1 MGDQEWSELW
11 EMPVQ
16 EVIELWRMSEDD
28 LAFVPF
34 CRHLKECEINGCEC
48 CDCRMFAVLESDL
61 SPADREEEKERACLQ
76 KIRDITL
83 KKREEI
89 ELIKERV
96 ALYEAR
102 RHLLED

>member
-34 CRHLKECEINGCEC
+34 CRHLKECEIDGCAC
-48 CDCRMFAVLESDL
+48 CDCKMFALLESDL
-61 SPADREEEKERACLQ
+61 SPADMEEEKEWARLQ
-76 KIRDITL
+76 KIRDIML

-96 ALYEAR
+96 ALYEAK

>member
-1 MGDQEWSELW
+1 MGDQDWSELW

-16 EVIELWRMSEDD
+16 EVIELWRMSRDD

-34 CRHLKECEINGCEC
+34 CRHLKECEIDGCAC
-48 CDCRMFAVLESDL
+48 CDCKMFALLESDL
-61 SPADREEEKERACLQ
+61 SPADVEEEKERARVQ
-76 KIRDITL
+76 KIRDVML

-96 ALYEAR
+96 ALYEAK
-102 RHLLED
+102 RHLLD

>member
-1 MGDQEWSELW
+1 MGDQDWSELW

-34 CRHLKECEINGCEC
+34 CRHLKECEIDGCAC
-48 CDCRMFAVLESDL
+48 CDCKMFALLESDL
-61 SPADREEEKERACLQ
+61 SPADVEEEKERARLQ
-76 KIRDITL
+76 KIRDIML

-96 ALYEAR
+96 ALYEAK

>member
-34 CRHLKECEINGCEC
+34 CRHLKECEIDGCAC
-48 CDCRMFAVLESDL
+48 CDCKMFALLESDL
-61 SPADREEEKERACLQ
+61 SPADMEEEKERARLQ
-76 KIRDITL
+76 KIRDIML

-96 ALYEAR
+96 ALYEAK

>member
-1 MGDQEWSELW
+1 MGDQDWSELW

-16 EVIELWRMSEDD
+16 EVIELWRMSRDD

-34 CRHLKECEINGCEC
+34 CRHLKECEIDGCAC

-61 SPADREEEKERACLQ
+61 SPADVEEEKERARLQ
-76 KIRDITL
+76 KIRDIML

-96 ALYEAR
+96 ALYEAK

>member
-1 MGDQEWSELW
+1 MGDQDWSELW

-16 EVIELWRMSEDD
+16 EVIELWRMSKDD

-34 CRHLKECEINGCEC
+34 CRHLKECEIDGCAC
-48 CDCRMFAVLESDL
+48 CDCKMFALLESDL
-61 SPADREEEKERACLQ
+61 SPADMEEEKERARLQ
-76 KIRDITL
+76 KIRDIML

-96 ALYEAR
+96 ALYEAK

>member
-11 EMPVQ
+11 EMSVQ
-16 EVIELWRMSEDD
+16 EVVELWRMSENN
-28 LAFVPF
+28 LAVVPF
-34 CRHLKECEINGCEC
+34 CQHLKECTINGCEC

-61 SPADREEEKERACLQ
+61 SPADRQEEMERARLQ
-76 KIRDITL
+76 KIQDITL

>member
-1 MGDQEWSELW
+1 MGDQDWSELW

-34 CRHLKECEINGCEC
+34 CRHLKECEIDGCAC
-48 CDCRMFAVLESDL
+48 CDCKMFALLESDL
-61 SPADREEEKERACLQ
+61 SPADVEEEKERARLQ
-76 KIRDITL
+76 KIRDVML

-96 ALYEAR
+96 ALYEAK

>member
-34 CRHLKECEINGCEC
+34 CRHLKECEIDGCAC

-61 SPADREEEKERACLQ
+61 SPADMEEEKERARLQ
-76 KIRDITL
+76 KIRDIML

-96 ALYEAR
+96 ALYEAK

>member
-1 MGDQEWSELW
+1 MGDQDWSELW

-16 EVIELWRMSEDD
+16 EVIELWRMSKDD

-34 CRHLKECEINGCEC
+34 CRHLKECEIDGCAC
-48 CDCRMFAVLESDL
+48 CDCKMFALLESDL
-61 SPADREEEKERACLQ
+61 SPADVEEEKERARLQ
-76 KIRDITL
+76 KIRDVML

-96 ALYEAR
+96 ALYEAK
-102 RHLLED
+102 RHLLD

>member
-11 EMPVQ
+11 EMPVH

-34 CRHLKECEINGCEC
+34 CRHLKECEIDGCAC

-61 SPADREEEKERACLQ
+61 SPADMEEEKERARLQ

-89 ELIKERV
+89 EGIKERL
-96 ALYEAR
+96 ALYAAK
-102 RHLLED
+102 RHLLEK